1 MKTFDIKTVT
11 ILSVCDKNFPIKV
24 LVKGKYVGGKRWKR
38 GFIYLNKDEFREI
51 QLNKLLYLFNI

>member
-51 QLNKLLYLFNI
+51 QLNKLL